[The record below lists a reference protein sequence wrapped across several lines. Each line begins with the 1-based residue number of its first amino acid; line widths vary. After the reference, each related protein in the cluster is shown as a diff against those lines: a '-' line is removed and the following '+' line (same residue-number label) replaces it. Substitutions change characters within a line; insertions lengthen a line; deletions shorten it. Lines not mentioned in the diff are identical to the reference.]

1 MILFMLISIFFE
13 KKKKKPHYALPRR
26 ATPDTDTKYHIQQS
40 ENQWHEL
47 RRVSMGPAHE
57 KLCCVF

>member
-13 KKKKKPHYALPRR
+13 KKKTHYALPRR